1 MQYISCQSFGFFSFI
16 PKRTCWA
23 RHIKSVDGFVLFR
36 LSYFDNSDL
45 IAIVCHFY
53 IRGRFFGHISW
64 KVAEN
69 SASEPS
75 NLKIFWGRAP
85 RPPYKNRAFRHL
97 RYCPPSPPPPPP
109 PKKKKKKKLARPSNN
124 ETRTKAHGL
133 KLSFVFIYTI
143 LTLIE

>member
-16 PKRTCWA
+16 PKGTCWA

-45 IAIVCHFY
+45 IAIVCHFH
-53 IRGRFFGHISW
+53 IRGRFFGLISW

-75 NLKIFWGRAP
+75 NLKIFWGRI
-85 RPPYKNRAFRHL
+85 PPD
-97 RYCPPSPPPPPP
+97 PPTKFVPSALAILPPIPPPP
-109 PKKKKKKKLARPSNN
+109 PKKK
-124 ETRTKAHGL
+124 TRYGPVITRREPRHTAWSY
-133 KLSFVFIYTI
+133 LSCLFTQF
-143 LTLIE
+143 